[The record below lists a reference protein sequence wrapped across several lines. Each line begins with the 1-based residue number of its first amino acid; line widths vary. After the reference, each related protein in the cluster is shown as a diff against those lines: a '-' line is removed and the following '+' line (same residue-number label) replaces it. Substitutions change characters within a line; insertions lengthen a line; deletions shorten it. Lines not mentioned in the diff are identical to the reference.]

1 MDSLFKRY
9 ASPFLLLDQYIRQ
22 GRLLEFI
29 DEFIKTHNED
39 KLYELWLHKV
49 PDKTFVEFKE
59 EVEEEEQQQEF
70 KPGQL
75 ETTIKTSK
83 SLLDNFNPN
92 E

>member
-9 ASPFLLLDQYIRQ
+9 ASPFSLLDQYIRQ

-59 EVEEEEQQQEF
+59 EVEEEQQQEF

>member
-59 EVEEEEQQQEF
+59 EVEEEQQQEF
-70 KPGQL
+70 EPGQL
-75 ETTIKTSK
+75 ETTVKTSK

>member
-9 ASPFLLLDQYIRQ
+9 AGPFLLLDQYIRQ

-49 PDKTFVEFKE
+49 PDKTFAEFKE
-59 EVEEEEQQQEF
+59 EVEEEQQQEF